1 MRFAPRLH
9 PRLVDAILRL
19 DDPTVRIAETH
30 RRVGEVA
37 DRYGLPRPSYERVR
51 TIVQQG
57 RLRPVH
63 PSTTDVLLDIAF
75 TSRPPQAFGEHL
87 AGTLPPKRRR

>member
-9 PRLVDAILRL
+9 PRLFEAIVKL
-19 DDPTVRIAETH
+19 DDPLVRIAETH

-37 DRYGLPRPSYERVR
+37 DRHGLPRPSYERVR
-51 TIVQQG
+51 QIVHDA
-57 RLRPVH
+57 RNRPVY
-63 PSTTDVLLDIAF
+63 PSTTDVLLDVAF
-75 TSRPPQAFGEHL
+75 RARAPLAVGDHL